1 MKISESI
8 QDEKVCVI
16 GAGPNGL
23 ASALAAIHRGYKVML
38 IDPWLEYF
46 DEHPRDSD
54 ELLLKT
60 NIAKKNFRGSL
71 AMYEYP
77 QDKVKRDFKRDFP
90 LSLTRGGLTSVW
102 GANSFPWQEVA
113 DCFSNQHEHQE
124 IISLLSANMP
134 IESSAT
140 DGRFSSSFVSKLI
153 EKSQKYKYSRLM
165 IEPSHV
171 AINRN
176 VCVFCGECLMG
187 CTFQAIF
194 NAEFVWE
201 ALIKSGRVEI
211 IKGFV
216 NRLELTGNLISVQYF
231 LNEDTFSI
239 EFERVF
245 VACGAIASAS
255 LLQRSNLLDPEVQ
268 LQDSQVFY
276 SGLIKLSLKATF
288 QSTFNLV
295 QAYGRI
301 KLKDRIIHLSIYE
314 ASTVSVER
322 IVSMNRHL
330 RFIPKRFFRWI
341 MPVIGFLPENHSQQI
356 TLNFDGLTT
365 EIKVPATVKSKKLL
379 NVTFL
384 RNFFKFISLGVLFI
398 PFSLKF
404 ANVGASYHV
413 GKLQKDGK
421 ILLDSLGR
429 LSNQPKIHVVDSSS
443 LQEIRPG
450 PITVFSMFNSALI
463 TLRVLGTE
471 GE

>member
-1 MKISESI
+1 M
-8 QDEKVCVI
+8 DEKICII

-23 ASALAAIHRGYKVML
+23 ASALVAIHRGYKVTL
-38 IDPWLEYF
+38 IDPWLAYV
-46 DEHPRDSD
+46 DDVQKDSSK
-54 ELLLKT
+54 LLVKM

-77 QDKVKRDFKRDFP
+77 QDKVKRNFKKDFP

-102 GANSFPWQEVA
+102 GANSLPWQRVA
-113 DCFSNQHEHQE
+113 ESFPNITKHQE
-124 IISLLSANMP
+124 IISLLGKNIP
-134 IESSAT
+134 IESSVT
-140 DGRFSSSFVSKLI
+140 DERYSSSFVNGLIRKSK
-153 EKSQKYKYSRLM
+153 KCNYSGLKM
-165 IEPSHV
+165 EPSYV
-171 AINRN
+171 AINKN
-176 VCVFCGECLMG
+176 ACVFCGECLKG

-194 NAEFVWE
+194 NAEFTWD

-211 IKGFV
+211 IKGFA
-216 NRLELTGNLISVQYF
+216 NRLYLAGDSISVQYL

-239 EFERVF
+239 QFDRIF
-245 VACGAIASAS
+245 IACGAIASTS

-276 SGLIKLSLKATF
+276 SGLIKLSLKAQL

-301 KLKDRIIHLSIYE
+301 KLKSNFIHLSIYE
-314 ASTVSVER
+314 ASTISTER
-322 IVSMNRHL
+322 MLLMNRQL
-330 RFIPKRFFRWI
+330 RFLPKNFFHRIIPI
-341 MPVIGFLPENHSQQI
+341 IGFLPESHSQQI
-356 TLNFDGLTT
+356 TLKFDGSVT
-365 EIKVPATVKSKKLL
+365 EIKAPTTATVGSKIQLHL
-379 NVTFL
+379 TFL

-421 ILLDSLGR
+421 VLLDSLGR
-429 LSNQPKIHVVDSSS
+429 FSAQAKIHVVDSSS
-443 LQEIRPG
+443 LEEIRPG
-450 PITVFSMFNSALI
+450 PITGFSMFNSALI
-463 TLRVLGTE
+463 TFRALEKV